1 MRLNQGDIRY
11 RTRQHCLRWLT
22 LGCVLLCALTPA
34 RSSAETNSYW
44 TALEIDPAIYG
55 TPFSISL
62 FSPKNGEDGARTW
75 SQTKSLFFYGLGV
88 VAVLYV
94 MPTDVTG
101 WERDNNF
108 LGNWVDNVTA
118 GPVWDRDNSA
128 YNYIGHTYS
137 GGVYYQVARKSG
149 YRQWDAFI
157 YTTLMSTFFW
167 EYGVEAFAEIPSIQ
181 DLVVTPLMG
190 WVYGEWAYKTDM
202 KIRNRDNKVLGSKVL
217 GGISLFLLDPVD
229 VLGSGVNRMVGRR
242 WIKSGYGYFSYDA
255 IPTETETDHT
265 VYLNM
270 RFPIGGPSGPAGPDP
285 DPLRTPSVKK
295 QNDPVTSGIVG
306 ISLGTTYIMFDEQW
320 GMEDDFLTKMT
331 LGLYFTPRL
340 STRLAYA
347 RGKPSHKVTGQTRIY
362 ENYSLDFQYYLY
374 SQHKLRP
381 YVSAG
386 FGEQQWDQDRDS
398 KTFQWNAGLGLHW
411 KLHRK
416 WALQADW
423 INYYDHEKDTYD
435 QMLNAGLIYRFG
447 RGEHD
452 DW

>member
-1 MRLNQGDIRY
+1 MRRIY
-11 RTRQHCLRWLT
+11 SACLHWLT

-34 RSSAETNSYW
+34 KSSAQTNSYW
-44 TALEIDPAIYG
+44 TALGIDPAIYG

-94 MPTDVTG
+94 LPSDVTG

-202 KIRNRDNKVLGSKVL
+202 KIRNRDNEVMGSKVL

-229 VLGSGVNRMVGRR
+229 VLEWSQPGGGTPVDQVRVWLLQLRRNTDRNGNRPYRLPQHALPHWR
-242 WIKSGYGYFSYDA
+242 
-255 IPTETETDHT
+255 
-265 VYLNM
+265 
-270 RFPIGGPSGPAGPDP
+270 
-285 DPLRTPSVKK
+285 PLRPC
-295 QNDPVTSGIVG
+295 
-306 ISLGTTYIMFDEQW
+306 
-320 GMEDDFLTKMT
+320 
-331 LGLYFTPRL
+331 
-340 STRLAYA
+340 
-347 RGKPSHKVTGQTRIY
+347 
-362 ENYSLDFQYYLY
+362 
-374 SQHKLRP
+374 RP
-381 YVSAG
+381 
-386 FGEQQWDQDRDS
+386 
-398 KTFQWNAGLGLHW
+398 
-411 KLHRK
+411 
-416 WALQADW
+416 
-423 INYYDHEKDTYD
+423 
-435 QMLNAGLIYRFG
+435 
-447 RGEHD
+447 
-452 DW
+452 